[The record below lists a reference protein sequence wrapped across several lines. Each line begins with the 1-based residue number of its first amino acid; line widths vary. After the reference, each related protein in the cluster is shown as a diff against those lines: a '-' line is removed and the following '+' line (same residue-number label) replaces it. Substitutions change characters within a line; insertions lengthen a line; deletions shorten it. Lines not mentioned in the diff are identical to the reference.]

1 MHGDRQVY
9 GKSEGG
15 KAFCIAGFMKKLFIF
30 DLDGTLVNSIYDL
43 GDAMNAVLE
52 RYGFPVFDYDT
63 YKHLVG
69 NGTLK
74 LVERA
79 LPEKLRSEENI
90 KKYHAEFSE
99 EYNKRCVNKT
109 KPYEHICE
117 VLDTLRN
124 EGIMTAVASNK
135 PDGFVN

>member
-1 MHGDRQVY
+1 
-9 GKSEGG
+9 
-15 KAFCIAGFMKKLFIF
+15 
-30 DLDGTLVNSIYDL
+30 
-43 GDAMNAVLE
+43 MNAVLE

-90 KKYHAEFSE
+90 KKS
-99 EYNKRCVNKT
+99 
-109 KPYEHICE
+109 IM
-117 VLDTLRN
+117 LSSLRN
-124 EGIMTAVASNK
+124 TTRDV
-135 PDGFVN
+135 

>member
-79 LPEKLRSEENI
+79 LPEKLRSEDVIALFFYSNTI
-90 KKYHAEFSE
+90 VVDIINLSFEF
-99 EYNKRCVNKT
+99 CQFM
-109 KPYEHICE
+109 
-117 VLDTLRN
+117 
-124 EGIMTAVASNK
+124 IMC
-135 PDGFVN
+135 GE

>member
-52 RYGFPVFDYDT
+52 IWV
-63 YKHLVG
+63 
-69 NGTLK
+69 
-74 LVERA
+74 
-79 LPEKLRSEENI
+79 S
-90 KKYHAEFSE
+90 
-99 EYNKRCVNKT
+99 CV
-109 KPYEHICE
+109 
-117 VLDTLRN
+117 
-124 EGIMTAVASNK
+124 
-135 PDGFVN
+135 